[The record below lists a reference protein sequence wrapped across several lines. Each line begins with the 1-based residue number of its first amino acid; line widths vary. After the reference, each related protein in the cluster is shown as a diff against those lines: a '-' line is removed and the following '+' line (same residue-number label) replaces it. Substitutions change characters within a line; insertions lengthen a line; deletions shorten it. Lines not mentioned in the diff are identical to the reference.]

1 MRILI
6 RPLLGQAHVSL
17 ILFTTFALA
26 ALHNVTVDDSVLTGT
41 VVPQYLPSA
50 SAWNQGNTCQGCAA
64 QPDPAMAYNGTWH
77 DASYSLLSGPFLSF
91 EFSFAGTALYLYFI
105 LANAPNFLLL
115 TATTSVNV
123 TVDGVTFPP
132 FVHFP
137 TPGAGYQYNVPVF
150 AAESLASGTHTV
162 TLQPIVPTSAPTDS
176 VLMLFDYLIYS

>member
-1 MRILI
+1 MI
-6 RPLLGQAHVSL
+6 RPLLGQTYVSL
-17 ILFTTFALA
+17 ILFTTFAIA
-26 ALHNVTVDDSVLTGT
+26 ALHNVTVDDSALTGA

-50 SAWNQGNTCQGCAA
+50 SAWNQGNTCQDCAA
-64 QPDPAMAYNGTWH
+64 QPDPAMTYDGTWH

-91 EFSFAGTALYLYFI
+91 EFSFAGTALYIYFI
-105 LANAPNFLLL
+105 LANAPNIFLL
-115 TATTSVNV
+115 TATTSVNC
-123 TVDGVTFPP
+123 TLDGVTFPP

-137 TPGAGYQYNVPVF
+137 TLGAGYQYNVPVF

>member
-1 MRILI
+1 MI
-6 RPLLGQAHVSL
+6 RPLLGQTYVSL
-17 ILFTTFALA
+17 ILFTTFAIA
-26 ALHNVTVDDSVLTGT
+26 ALHNVTVDDSALTGA

-64 QPDPAMAYNGTWH
+64 QPDPAMTYDGTWH

-91 EFSFAGTALYLYFI
+91 EFSFAGTALYIYFI
-105 LANAPNFLLL
+105 LANAPNIFLL
-115 TATTSVNV
+115 TATTSVNC

-137 TPGAGYQYNVPVF
+137 TLGAGYQYNVPVF